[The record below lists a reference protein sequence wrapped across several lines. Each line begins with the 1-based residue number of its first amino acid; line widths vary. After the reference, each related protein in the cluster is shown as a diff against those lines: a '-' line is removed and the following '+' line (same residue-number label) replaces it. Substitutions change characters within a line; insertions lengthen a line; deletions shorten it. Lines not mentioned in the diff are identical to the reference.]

1 MLIGSSSEIN
11 SETGYQY
18 IEYSKPSE
26 APSEL
31 PSYLHYVYFSI
42 FDYYHLQMPNQKY
55 VYRTFELSESALN
68 QSNLV
73 NYEFLFTKED
83 VRALQGMH
91 VITPF

>member
-1 MLIGSSSEIN
+1 
-11 SETGYQY
+11 
-18 IEYSKPSE
+18 
-26 APSEL
+26 
-31 PSYLHYVYFSI
+31 
-42 FDYYHLQMPNQKY
+42 MPNQKY